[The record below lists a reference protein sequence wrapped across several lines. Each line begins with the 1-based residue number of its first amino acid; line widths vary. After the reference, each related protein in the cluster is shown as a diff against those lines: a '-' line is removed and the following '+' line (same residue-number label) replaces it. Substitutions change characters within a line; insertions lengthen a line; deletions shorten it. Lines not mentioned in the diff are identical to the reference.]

1 VATRTYS
8 SPRREQQAAD
18 TRRAVVDAAAR
29 LFAAK
34 GWAGTGMRDV
44 AREAGVSV
52 ETVYGN
58 FGSKSSVLIAALD
71 AAVVG
76 DLEAVALRD
85 RPEFQALGK
94 GTPPTRARR
103 AAALNREIN
112 ERTFG
117 VRAALR
123 EAAAADAELATRL
136 DDAEARRR
144 TNVDEAA
151 RLVAGRAVTAT
162 ERDGLWAVLGV
173 EVYGLLVGH
182 AGWSAEQYEKW
193 AADMIVRILGLR
205 GKERR

>member
-1 VATRTYS
+1 MATRTYT

-18 TRRAVVDAAAR
+18 TRRAVVEAAVR
-29 LFAAK
+29 LFAEK

-44 AREAGVSV
+44 ARAAGVSV

-58 FGSKSSVLIAALD
+58 FGSKSNVLIAALD

-85 RPEFQALGK
+85 RPEFRAIGN
-94 GTPPTRARR
+94 GSPATRARR

-117 VRAALR
+117 VRTALR
-123 EAAAADAELATRL
+123 EAAAADAELAARL
-136 DDAEARRR
+136 TDAEARRR

-205 GKERR
+205 GRERR